1 MINSL
6 YDVFK
11 SWSGVGSVYVY
22 SDPHFDDEDC
32 KLMNPSWP
40 TLEEQI
46 KKINRIVHK
55 NDTLI
60 ILGDV
65 GDERYIKQLKA
76 GYKVLVMGNHDK
88 GKSNYTWQNTFD
100 EVYEGPL
107 FVGERLLL
115 SHEPISLP
123 FAINIHGHC
132 HSGTFKESEK
142 DYNVASDV
150 IDWTPVNLGKM
161 IKEGI
166 LSSVDSIHRI
176 TIDGAIER
184 KAKRE
189 E

>member
-100 EVYEGPL
+100 
-107 FVGERLLL
+107 
-115 SHEPISLP
+115 
-123 FAINIHGHC
+123 
-132 HSGTFKESEK
+132 
-142 DYNVASDV
+142 
-150 IDWTPVNLGKM
+150 
-161 IKEGI
+161 
-166 LSSVDSIHRI
+166 
-176 TIDGAIER
+176 
-184 KAKRE
+184 
-189 E
+189 